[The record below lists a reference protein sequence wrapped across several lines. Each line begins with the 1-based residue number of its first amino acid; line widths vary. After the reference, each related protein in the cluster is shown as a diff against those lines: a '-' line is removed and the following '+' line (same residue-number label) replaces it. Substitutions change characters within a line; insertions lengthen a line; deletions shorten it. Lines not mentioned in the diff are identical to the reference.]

1 VLRKGHIIGEDAT
14 AGAWVRIAE
23 NEFTMPYNA
32 ASPFAEIRLS
42 AGTAGIPPI
51 FPDGTLAAKTDEA
64 VGIECQ

>member
-1 VLRKGHIIGEDAT
+1 MRKGHIIGEDAT

-23 NEFTMPYNA
+23 NNA